1 MYEFLDRR
9 YALALY
15 ETCKEAGNVETV
27 LEELG
32 EIVEEL
38 DNNEGLKKIIRNPQI
53 NKHNKKRIFEELFK
67 GKIEDELL
75 SFLLLLI
82 DKGRILYL
90 KEKYVQFKIIY
101 LKNNNTVVAKIKSVI
116 PLNDTER
123 EAIKNKLEKHY
134 EKNIIIE
141 EEIDRT
147 LIGGL
152 LINVGD
158 ETIDGTIKTKLMDLK
173 NISEGNVSRYNFNEL
188 NKQLLADVITNEPL
202 NEEELKK
209 IRGWLME
216 FYDREII
223 IDNIVDE
230 SYKDGIKVII
240 GEDVTTKATID
251 EIVNSE
257 GTKIKRVR
265 PEDCIIDLE
274 EKGKML
280 NATVRTVIPLTEKER
295 IKLKEG
301 LEKFY
306 DRKIVI
312 HEEIDDSIVGGVLV
326 KIGNDITDGTLKSKL
341 RYVTNDME

>member
-15 ETCKEAGNVETV
+15 EMCKEADNVETV

-32 EIVEEL
+32 EVVEEM

-90 KEKYVQFKIIY
+90 REKYNQFKIVY
-101 LKNNNTVVAKIKSVI
+101 LKNNNTVIAKIKSVI
-116 PLNDTER
+116 PLNDKEIET
-123 EAIKNKLEKHY
+123 IKSKLEKHY
-134 EKNIIIE
+134 EKTIIIE
-141 EEIDRT
+141 EEIDKSLLGGM
-147 LIGGL
+147 LIS
-152 LINVGD
+152 VGD

-188 NKQLLADVITNEPL
+188 NKELLADVITSKPL
-202 NEEELKK
+202 NEGDTKK
-209 IRGWLME
+209 LRGWLMN

-223 IDNIVDE
+223 IKNIIDE
-230 SYKDGIKVII
+230 SYKDDIKVII
-240 GEDVTTKATID
+240 GDDITTKSTID
-251 EIVNSE
+251 DIVNNE
-257 GTKIKRVR
+257 ENKIKRVR
-265 PEDCIIDLE
+265 PEDCIIDLK
-274 EKGKML
+274 EKGKIL
-280 NATVRTVIPLTEKER
+280 NATVRTVIPLTDEER
-295 IKLKEG
+295 VRLIKG

-306 DRKIVI
+306 SRKIVV

-326 KIGNDITDGTLKSKL
+326 KIGNDITDGTVKSKL
-341 RYVTNDME
+341 RYVRDDM

>member
-15 ETCKEAGNVETV
+15 ETCKDAGNIETV
-27 LEELG
+27 LEEFG
-32 EIVEEL
+32 EIVEEF
-38 DNNEGLKKIIRNPQI
+38 NTNEGLNKIIRNPQI
-53 NKHNKKRIFEELFK
+53 NKYNKKRIFEELFK

-75 SFLLLLI
+75 GFLLLLI

-90 KEKYVQFKIIY
+90 KEKYVQFKIVY

-123 EAIKNKLEKHY
+123 EALKIKLEKRY

-141 EEIDRT
+141 EEIDKS
-147 LIGGL
+147 LLGGM
-152 LINVGD
+152 IITVGD

-173 NISEGNVSRYNFNEL
+173 NVSAGNVNRYNFDEL
-188 NKQLLADVITNEPL
+188 NKQLLADVITNTPL

-209 IRGWLME
+209 LRGWLVE

-223 IDNIVDE
+223 INNIVDE
-230 SYKDGIKVII
+230 SYKDDIKVII

-251 EIVNSE
+251 EIVNIQKN
-257 GTKIKRVR
+257 KIKRVK

-274 EKGKML
+274 EKGKIL
-280 NATVRTVIPLTEKER
+280 NATVRTVIPLTEEEK
-295 IKLKEG
+295 IKLTKG

-326 KIGNDITDGTLKSKL
+326 KIGNDITDGTVKSKL
-341 RYVTNDME
+341 RYVSNDME

>member
-15 ETCKEAGNVETV
+15 EMCKEAGNIETV
-27 LEELG
+27 LEELD
-32 EIVEEL
+32 EIVEEM

-53 NKHNKKRIFEELFK
+53 TKHNKKRIFEELFK

-90 KEKYVQFKIIY
+90 REKYNQFKLVY

-123 EAIKNKLEKHY
+123 EAIKSKLENRY

-141 EEIDRT
+141 EEIDKSLLGGM
-147 LIGGL
+147 LIS
-152 LINVGD
+152 VGD

-173 NISEGNVSRYNFNEL
+173 NISEGNVDRYNFNEL
-188 NKQLLADVITNEPL
+188 NKELLADIITNKPL
-202 NEEELKK
+202 NEEDTKK
-209 IRGWLME
+209 LRGWLMD

-223 IDNIVDE
+223 INNIIDE
-230 SYKDGIKVII
+230 AYKDDIKVII
-240 GEDVTTKATID
+240 GEDITTKATID

-257 GTKIKRVR
+257 KNKMKKVKSKG
-265 PEDCIIDLE
+265 CIIDLE
-274 EKGKML
+274 EKGKIL
-280 NATVRTVIPLTEKER
+280 NATVKTVIPLTDEER
-295 IKLKEG
+295 IRLTKG

-306 DRKIVI
+306 SRKIVI

-326 KIGNDITDGTLKSKL
+326 KIGNDITDGTVKSKL
-341 RYVTNDME
+341 RYVRDDM